1 MIKTWINLML
11 SIMVGFGLV
20 STNAVAEDDLG
31 RLFSRPHERKHL
43 DVLRKNQALKVVTP
57 KDTQL
62 ETAAVVAPVELPDPI
77 SMQGFV
83 KRSDGASTLWIN
95 NQAVQEDSAVDDVQV
110 GRLGRRSVGAK
121 SSADSLH
128 LSIPANGRKIQLKP
142 GQVYEPET
150 NQTKEFK
157 LLAKE
162 KQLRLEETGVSE
174 NGVIE

>member
-20 STNAVAEDDLG
+20 STNALAEDDLG

-62 ETAAVVAPVELPDPI
+62 EAAAVVELPAPI

-95 NQAVQEDSAVDDVQV
+95 NQALQEDSAVDDVQV
-110 GRLGRRSVGAK
+110 GRLGQRSVGAK
-121 SSADSLH
+121 SSAESLH
-128 LSIPANGRKIQLKP
+128 LSIPAIGRKIQLKP

-162 KQLRLEETGVSE
+162 KQLRLEETGVSD